1 MRQTTID
8 GNQELVQAVR
18 QGDEAAWQE
27 LIDRYEGRLI
37 AFANSRLN
45 DRVLAEDVV
54 QETFVGFLTALPNFE
69 EERTPVE
76 SFLFRIAAYK
86 ITDVLRKSGRRPSTQ
101 TLADPVSMTGPARK
115 ASSLARSRERSD
127 QERTFLTEQLSEL
140 ISSWRQ
146 AGQWERL
153 KACELLFVRG
163 WANRDVAR
171 FLQIDEQTVANHKQ
185 AVTSRLRKSR

>member
-1 MRQTTID
+1 MPQLTVE
-8 GNQELVQAVR
+8 GNQELVEAVR
-18 QGDEAAWQE
+18 RGDEAAWQE

-54 QETFVGFLTALPNFE
+54 QETFVGFLTSLPNFE
-69 EERTPVE
+69 EHRTPVE

-101 TLADPVSMTGPARK
+101 TLADPVTMTGPGRK

-127 QERTFLTEQLSEL
+127 QQRAFLAEQLSDL
-140 ISSWRQ
+140 IQTWKR

-153 KACELLFVRG
+153 KVCELLFVRG
-163 WANRDVAR
+163 WANRQVAE

-185 AVTSRLRKSR
+185 AVTSRLRKSQ